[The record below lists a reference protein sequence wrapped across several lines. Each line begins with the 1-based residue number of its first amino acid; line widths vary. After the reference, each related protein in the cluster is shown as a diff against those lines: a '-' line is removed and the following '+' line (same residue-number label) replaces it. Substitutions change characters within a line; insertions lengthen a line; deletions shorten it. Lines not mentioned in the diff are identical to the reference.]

1 MQEEFKEKS
10 KDAPFSL
17 SPHPVGAMEKR
28 NVLGN
33 HR

>member
-1 MQEEFKEKS
+1 MQEESKEKS
-10 KDAPFSL
+10 KDASFESL
-17 SPHPVGAMEKR
+17 RAMEKR

>member
-1 MQEEFKEKS
+1 MQEESKEKS
-10 KDAPFSL
+10 KDAL
-17 SPHPVGAMEKR
+17 RVSPHPVGAMEKR